1 MEVYTVRKSEGFNT
15 DREFQA
21 YVDLLEEIGI
31 DISSV
36 PRTHEKGTNNYWLYV
51 WRSRTQAER
60 FARELGDRL
69 HDPSFVVHGPFEIP
83 NEDRGPLAPLTI
95 RAIPTRHGTIFRL
108 EARSLGRV
116 MLHFPNA
123 TLKGEV
129 TLPREVHRPTRVDEG
144 DQRTQ
149 APAWDEIIATLTGL
163 PEDAIAELGGI
174 RILTEDGRVLH
185 QQLPPDAP
193 R

>member
-1 MEVYTVRKSEGFNT
+1 MQVYTVRKKGGLNT
-15 DREFQA
+15 DEEFQA

-36 PRTHEKGTNNYWLYV
+36 PRTREPETDNYWLYV

-60 FARELGDRL
+60 FARELGARL
-69 HDPSFVVHGPFEIP
+69 HDPSFEVHPFEIP

-95 RAIPTRHGTIFRL
+95 QAIPTRQGTIFRL
-108 EARSLGRV
+108 APRSLGRV

-123 TLKGEV
+123 PLKGEL
-129 TLPREVHRPTRVDEG
+129 TLPREVHLPTRMGED

-149 APAWDEIIATLTGL
+149 GPDWDEIIATLTGL
-163 PEDAIAELGGI
+163 PEDAIEELGGI
-174 RILTEDGRVLH
+174 RILAEDGRVLH
-185 QQLPPDAP
+185 QQLPSDAP